1 MQAAAR
7 SLQVLL
13 TLCIVFVGLPCVIV
27 AGMAFDSPKPSP
39 LAYLWFTLLVAYAPA
54 SVVARIV
61 SGRKYQRQNYVA
73 SLAWCFPPLL
83 LPLGL
88 FGWLIAHNL
97 LR

>member
-1 MQAAAR
+1 MMAAAR
-7 SLQVLL
+7 SLQILL

-39 LAYLWFTLLVAYAPA
+39 SAYLWFVLLVAYAPA

-61 SGRKYQRQNYVA
+61 SGRKYRQQNYAA
-73 SLAWCFPPLL
+73 SLAWSFPPLL
-83 LPLGL
+83 LPLSL
-88 FGWLIAHNL
+88 FGWLIAQNL